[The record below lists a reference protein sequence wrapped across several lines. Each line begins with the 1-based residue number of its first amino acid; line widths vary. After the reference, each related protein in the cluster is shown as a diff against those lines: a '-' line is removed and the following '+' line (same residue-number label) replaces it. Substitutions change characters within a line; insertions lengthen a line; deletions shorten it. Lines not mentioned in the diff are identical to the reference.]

1 MVKNITTMDSQR
13 GVYSSGKNHEL
24 EYFFSITIRGSDC
37 QKIRTYLRTLTRK
50 SLEFKEILIKLP
62 NIKKYLRKLPEIKKI
77 LRKLSEIKKNYK
89 SVQSHRGVY
98 TLGEKIT
105 EVYNPTVVYTF

>member
-1 MVKNITTMDSQR
+1 MSESKQI
-13 GVYSSGKNHEL
+13 
-24 EYFFSITIRGSDC
+24 
-37 QKIRTYLRTLTRK
+37 LR
-50 SLEFKEILIKLP
+50 KLP
-62 NIKKYLRKLPEIKKI
+62 DIKKIFRKLPEIKKI

>member
-1 MVKNITTMDSQR
+1 M
-13 GVYSSGKNHEL
+13 
-24 EYFFSITIRGSDC
+24 
-37 QKIRTYLRTLTRK
+37 TRK
-50 SLEFKEILIKLP
+50 SSEIKEILIKLP
-62 NIKKYLRKLPEIKKI
+62 DIKKFLRTLAEIKKI

-105 EVYNPTVVYTF
+105 EVYNHTEVCIL